1 MFRFY
6 FEHTLYT
13 NNNLLND
20 SHGLHEEIGVGV
32 LGDAGEETVG
42 EGEAAAGDFGFEPV
56 VAHFA
61 GEGVRQ
67 ASERKVVGGN
77 NAGDGES
84 NELADQSE
92 RAFLLVDR
100 IRTAQDFV
108 ENHKHPFACFRPFY
122 HLLQA
127 RQLGKEIGGTV
138 AQRVGRAQTGVESC
152 GREGHFRSK
161 NWCADE
167 RQQVVDGYGAQ
178 IGALSGHVGS
188 RDDKERPF

>member
-1 MFRFY
+1 M
-6 FEHTLYT
+6 
-13 NNNLLND
+13 
-20 SHGLHEEIGVGV
+20 HEEIGVGV

-42 EGEAAAGDFGFEPV
+42 ECEAAAVDFGFEPV

-108 ENHKHPFACFRPFY
+108 ENHKHPFAWQY
-122 HLLQA
+122 DSSL
-127 RQLGKEIGGTV
+127 
-138 AQRVGRAQTGVESC
+138 SC
-152 GREGHFRSK
+152 HST
-161 NWCADE
+161 A
-167 RQQVVDGYGAQ
+167 
-178 IGALSGHVGS
+178 
-188 RDDKERPF
+188 